1 MNVSSGRS
9 LFRTIRS
16 VKPWI
21 VPNIAEEYTMTDIHN
36 FDLNGDSAKQEMKAI
51 RRRILEALRALGTFS
66 ILMHY
71 ELSEEEVEENEIT
84 VRIIDISPPG
94 ITLPEHLKRALRNF
108 GFLFAYNLNLG
119 CDEDYGAYGTLTWD
133 LNTDSFKVDH
143 HQYYLA
149 CETTHY
155 EGI

>member
-1 MNVSSGRS
+1 
-9 LFRTIRS
+9 

-21 VPNIAEEYTMTDIHN
+21 VPNIAEEYTMTDINN
-36 FDLNGDSAKQEMKAI
+36 FESNGDSAKQKMTAI
-51 RRRILEALRALGTFS
+51 RREILEALRALGTFS

-71 ELSEEEVEENEIT
+71 EFYEEDVEENKKT

-94 ITLPEHLKRALRNF
+94 IILPEDLEERLRNF
-108 GFLFAYNLNLG
+108 GFLFAYYLNSG
-119 CDEDYGAYGTLTWD
+119 CDEDYGAHGTLTWD
-133 LNTDSFKVDH
+133 LNTDSLKVDH

-155 EGI
+155 EGL